1 MFLKVINRMDIR
13 IDIVSMRMIV
23 EMIKMVNLDINL
35 DIVSQLKKKV
45 RLKMV

>member
-1 MFLKVINRMDIR
+1 MDIR

-23 EMIKMVNLDINL
+23 EIIKMVNLDINL